1 MHTLVNH
8 SRTLKVKICT
18 SLAPCKARLHHR
30 GRSMHTFIL
39 CRCEFTQSAGQEQ
52 NCIPGEYFECNYIIY
67 ISWELEGAIKLTL
80 HLFSQLLLYSTGVQW
95 YKFGRPSNPVPKN
108 RTRLALANSF
118 QSGIHNFC
126 CTCLDMDLGVCWLPQ
141 NAAFHLLYIGHLI
154 QQDHSDLGRE
164 VHCRRNGV
172 MET

>member
-1 MHTLVNH
+1 MWIHTKC
-8 SRTLKVKICT
+8 RPGTK
-18 SLAPCKARLHHR
+18 LHPR
-30 GRSMHTFIL
+30 RIFWVQL
-39 CRCEFTQSAGQEQ
+39 
-52 NCIPGEYFECNYIIY
+52 IY

-108 RTRLALANSF
+108 RTQLALANSF

-172 MET
+172 METWSKVLTAECNLAYLYAHRCVSVCWCPVVQGPSVSSVS